1 MNESLGK
8 YRVYLDNKDILLK
21 EKQDLESLLILVN
34 AKITSLEEN
43 FKHIQSKEV
52 IGHFKLSS
60 SQNNIVYADDDYIL
74 VIACAGSGKTHTLIA
89 RYIRLIMEKIY
100 SPEDIILI
108 TFTRK
113 AGTEMSHRLE
123 NKLEPTKMPNFVGSL
138 HSFAF
143 RTLKYEKQLVQ
154 NAIILEDDNK
164 LNMIDEI
171 ISSGNYDYNITDMLR
186 IYLSKI
192 IDIASCSYPID
203 KKGAINKYGLDKYS
217 KHINECIKEYDKQKK
232 LQNLF
237 DYNDLM
243 VKFCEWL
250 NTPKS
255 DDLKKRIKYIF
266 FDEFQDINPI
276 QYWILLELSK
286 TSKLMVIGDD
296 DQAIYSF
303 RGSDS
308 KYILDWEKNFPKS
321 KTYYLEQNYRS
332 NSNIINFNKSILKNN
347 ISRKIKDFFSEIKTE
362 NKPRVYGFHSQIEQ
376 YKFIASDIKVNIELG
391 VSPHNIAVL
400 ARNNHLLKHIEL
412 ELANCNIK
420 CCKSLG
426 SNILDKE
433 YVKDFLALLSIIINT
448 NSIIHWKRILLT
460 YLNSE
465 DVNYIV
471 KNSDILASMVIFNDS
486 IKAGALTELINNFNK
501 LFTLSKSFNYNSL
514 FKYCQSMIEVNH
526 KYYNGIKEKTIS
538 GDLTSLIRFLSN
550 DSNSLEDKLSNLYI
564 NRDFETNTENLV
576 WLSTIHSAKGL
587 EWDNVYII
595 DITSKDL
602 PDIKEQ
608 NWKDELKNV
617 EEERR
622 LFYTGTSRAKNNIV
636 LCYWSNIKNSKG
648 NFVDSSPFL
657 KEINSELYILNEGVS
672 INKIIPYESNLEKD
686 VKNYLNIIGYRDITP
701 IINSLIQIDIPT
713 VTTNLYEHFNI
724 DLNNTAIDY
733 IYNYIKLLTGKML
746 VNNYNTKVNI
756 NYDKPIANGLEEEF
770 SSKKTEWIDSLNI
783 IGTIN
788 DFNFRDDLN
797 LKETFSN
804 GTLIKYYKAFETLL
818 KKLITKGSSV
828 EFRTLLKVSKTSGFI
843 DIYSNDSLILLT
855 NKSIS
860 MKTILYGILTA
871 FLAFYNKYNINKI
884 IWINITNFK
893 ISGFEINHDI
903 CYKIKNIIYFK
914 P

>member
-1 MNESLGK
+1 MELSGK
-8 YRVYLDNKDILLK
+8 YKIYLDNKDILLK
-21 EKQDLESLLILVN
+21 DKHELESLLILAN
-34 AKITSLEEN
+34 AKITALEEN

-52 IGHFKLSS
+52 IEHFKLSP
-60 SQNNIVYADDDYIL
+60 SQNNIVYANDDYIL

-89 RYIRLIMEKIY
+89 RYTRLIMEKIY
-100 SPEDIILI
+100 CPEEIVLI

-123 NKLEPTKMPNFVGSL
+123 KKLEPTKMPNFVGSL

-143 RTLKYEKQLVQ
+143 RTLKSEKQLLQ

-164 LNMIDEI
+164 FNLIDEI
-171 ISSGNYDYNITDMLR
+171 INFGSYDSNVTNILK
-186 IYLSKI
+186 IYLSRI

-203 KKGAINKYGLDKYS
+203 KKGAINKFGLDKYL
-217 KHINECIKEYDKQKK
+217 KHINECIKEYEKQKK
-232 LQNLF
+232 NQNLF

-243 VKFCEWL
+243 VKFCDWL

-255 DDLKKRIKYIF
+255 EDFKKRIKYIF

-308 KYILDWEKNFPKS
+308 KYILDWENNFLKS

-332 NSNIINFNKSILKNN
+332 NSHIIDFNKSILKNN
-347 ISRKIKDFFSEIKTE
+347 INRKPKEFFSDIETD
-362 NKPRVYGFHSQIEQ
+362 NKPHIYGFSTQIEQ
-376 YKFIASDIKVNIELG
+376 YKFVASDIKIRIELG
-391 VSPHNIAVL
+391 IQPHNIAVL

-412 ELANCNIK
+412 ELANNNIK

-433 YVKDFLALLSIIINT
+433 YIKDFLALLSIIINT
-448 NSIIHWKRILLT
+448 NSVIHWKRILLT
-460 YLNSE
+460 YLNSK
-465 DVNYIV
+465 DVNQIV
-471 KNSDILASMVIFNDS
+471 INSDILASLIIFNS
-486 IKAGALTELINNFNK
+486 ISQNDTLTELINNLTK
-501 LFTLSKSFNYNSL
+501 LFTLSKSLNYNSL
-514 FKYCQSMIEVNH
+514 FKHCQYMIKNNN
-526 KYYNGIKEKTIS
+526 KDASSDI
-538 GDLTSLIRFLSN
+538 TSLIRFLSN

-564 NRDFETNTENLV
+564 NRDFETNTENFV

-587 EWDNVYII
+587 EWEHVYII
-595 DITSKDL
+595 DVTSKDM

-608 NWKDELKNV
+608 HWKDELKNV

-622 LFYTGTSRAKNNIV
+622 LFYTGTSRARSNIV
-636 LCYWSNIKNSKG
+636 LCYWSNIKNLKG
-648 NFVDSSPFL
+648 SLVDSSPFL
-657 KEINSELYILNEGVS
+657 KEIDENLYILNGK
-672 INKIIPYESNLEKD
+672 INRIIPYESNFEKD
-686 VKNYLNIIGYRDITP
+686 IKTFLNIIGYHDITP
-701 IINSLIQIDIPT
+701 IINNLVQIATPKSE
-713 VTTNLYEHFNI
+713 TNLYEYFNV

-733 IYNYIKLLTGKML
+733 IYNYIKLVVGKML
-746 VNNYNTKVNI
+746 VNNYNTKINI

-788 DFNFRDDLN
+788 DSNFRDDLN
-797 LKETFSN
+797 LKGTLSD
-804 GTLIKYYKAFETLL
+804 GTLIKYYKAFESIL
-818 KKLITKGSSV
+818 KKLITKSNMV
-828 EFRTLLKVSKTSGFI
+828 EFRTLLKVSKTNGFI
-843 DIYSNDSLILLT
+843 DIYYNDCLILLI
-855 NKSIS
+855 NKPLSV
-860 MKTILYGILTA
+860 KNILYGML
-871 FLAFYNKYNINKI
+871 LAYIGFYNKYNISKI

-893 ISGFEINHDI
+893 ITGFEVNQDI
-903 CYKIKNIIYFK
+903 CRKVKNIIYFK
-914 P
+914 V

>member
-52 IGHFKLSS
+52 ISHFKLSS
-60 SQNNIVYADDDYIL
+60 SQNNIVYANDDYIL

-123 NKLEPTKMPNFVGSL
+123 KKLEPTKMPNFVGSL

-143 RTLKYEKQLVQ
+143 RTLKAEKQLVQ

-171 ISSGNYDYNITDMLR
+171 INSGNYDYNITDILR
-186 IYLSKI
+186 LYLSKI

-203 KKGAINKYGLDKYS
+203 KKSAINKYGLDKYS

-255 DDLKKRIKYIF
+255 DDFKKRIKYIF

-308 KYILDWEKNFPKS
+308 KYILDWEKNFIKS

-347 ISRKIKDFFSEIKTE
+347 ISRKIKDFFSDIKTE
-362 NKPRVYGFHSQIEQ
+362 NKPRVYGIHSQIEQ
-376 YKFIASDIKVNIELG
+376 YKFIASDIKVNIDLG

-471 KNSDILASMVIFNDS
+471 KNSDILASMVIFNDT

-514 FKYCQSMIEVNH
+514 FKYCQSMIEVNN

-538 GDLTSLIRFLSN
+538 SDLTSLIRFLSN

-686 VKNYLNIIGYRDITP
+686 VKNYLNIIGYRDIIP

-756 NYDKPIANGLEEEF
+756 NYEKPIANGLEEEF

-804 GTLIKYYKAFETLL
+804 GTLIKYYKALETLL
-818 KKLITKGSSV
+818 KKLITKGASV
-828 EFRTLLKVSKTSGFI
+828 EFRTLLKVSKTNGFI

-855 NKSIS
+855 NKPIS

-903 CYKIKNIIYFK
+903 CCKIKNIIYFK
-914 P
+914 S